1 MISRAHQA
9 RPSKRFAHR
18 LAVAL
23 LAASVIAPACQRA
36 TESAEADFSAAK
48 KREAARVLVEPL
60 QRREMVRRLETTTR
74 VESESQVQVFPRAG
88 GVVVELSIEEG
99 QPVTAGQ
106 VLARLDD
113 RDARLRLDDARSQ
126 LADAR
131 ASGPKL
137 ELATREAAAR
147 TEGAKRAAEQAQRD
161 HERNLAISKGG
172 PDSPGLISTKDL
184 DASLLALDRARADL
198 ATALLAHERAKVEQQ
213 NGEHAIT
220 RAEVAVSRAELEL
233 SFTSLTAP
241 VAGVVAERM
250 IKLGDTVSSAAP
262 AFALTDLTRLRAVF
276 FRPQRELELFASA
289 LGPAAG
295 ADYPGAAESGGASA
309 RAELELFATAEALP
323 GKRFPGRI
331 ERVAPTIDAASGNFR
346 VTARLEGSSSDGR
359 ARLLPGMLVR
369 LEIVT
374 ERRPDALVAPK
385 RAIQREGDRS
395 TIQVVEAGRA
405 KSVEVLEGLSD
416 DTYVEIEAREAGA
429 LAAGQLVIVVGN
441 RDLENGAEVLATDA
455 TGAVLS
461 APVATDAE
469 SSGAASNTAAPSGA
483 GPAAK

>member
-1 MISRAHQA
+1 MNSRVPH
-9 RPSKRFAHR
+9 RPLPHR
-18 LAVAL
+18 STRTLIAAL
-23 LAASVIAPACQRA
+23 LVAASLAPACQRNA
-36 TESAEADFSAAK
+36 ESAEPEFSAAK

-74 VESESQVQVFPRAG
+74 VESESQVQVFPRAA

-99 QPVTAGQ
+99 QPVAAGQ

-131 ASGPKL
+131 ANGPKL
-137 ELATREAAAR
+137 DLATREAAAR
-147 TEGAKRAAEQAQRD
+147 TEGAKRAAEQAERD

-184 DASLLALDRARADL
+184 DASLLVLDRARADL

-233 SFTSLTAP
+233 SFTSITAP
-241 VAGVVAERM
+241 VSGVVAERM
-250 IKLGDTVSSAAP
+250 IKLGDTVSNAAA
-262 AFALTDLTRLRAVF
+262 AFTLTDLTRLRAVF
-276 FRPQRELELFASA
+276 FRPQRELGLFASA

-295 ADYPGAAESGGASA
+295 ADDPDPALSGAGSA
-309 RAELELFATAEALP
+309 RAELELVATAEALP

-395 TIQVVEAGRA
+395 TIQIVDQGRA
-405 KSVEVLEGLSD
+405 KSVEVIEGFSD
-416 DTYVEIEAREAGA
+416 DAYVEVEAREEGA
-429 LAAGQLVIVVGN
+429 LAVGQLVIVVGN
-441 RDLENGAEVLATDA
+441 RDLEEGAEVLATDA
-455 TGAVLS
+455 TGAVLG
-461 APVATDAE
+461 
-469 SSGAASNTAAPSGA
+469 GAAPASEAAPT
-483 GPAAK
+483 AK